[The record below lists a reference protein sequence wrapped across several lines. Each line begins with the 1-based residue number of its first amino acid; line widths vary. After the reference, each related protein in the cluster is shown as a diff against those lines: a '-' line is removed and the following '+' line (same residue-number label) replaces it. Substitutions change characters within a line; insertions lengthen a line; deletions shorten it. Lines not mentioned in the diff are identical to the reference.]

1 MCGGL
6 SHTPYWGPG
15 CNPGTCPDWESN
27 QQFFDWQAGTQSNE
41 WNKKLSEGLSSK
53 LETEG

>member
-15 CNPGTCPDWESN
+15 PQSRCVPWLGIELATLWFAGQSTEPQQPGSHRLFYMPL
-27 QQFFDWQAGTQSNE
+27 Q
-41 WNKKLSEGLSSK
+41 KLM
-53 LETEG
+53 